1 MPFDFPICLPI
12 NITTNYEK
20 MVEGK
25 FLPGPGPE
33 DHYTRRPGILP
44 YTGSCAQHA
53 WTETDVSNSQE
64 APPTELE

>member
-25 FLPGPGPE
+25 FLPGPE
-33 DHYTRRPGILP
+33 DHYT
-44 YTGSCAQHA
+44 
-53 WTETDVSNSQE
+53 
-64 APPTELE
+64 